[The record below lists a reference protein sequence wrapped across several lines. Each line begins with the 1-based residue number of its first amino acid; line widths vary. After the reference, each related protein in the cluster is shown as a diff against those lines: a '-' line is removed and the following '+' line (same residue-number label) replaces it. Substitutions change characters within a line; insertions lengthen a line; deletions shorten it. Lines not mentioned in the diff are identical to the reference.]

1 MPRLFRLEAGVAMRS
16 LQWFSLLLVALAFM
30 WATPIQAG
38 SRATVPEYIYTSNF
52 GDFTV
57 SGFSVNTETGKLTK
71 LKGSPFPAGIGPE
84 EFAASPNGRFLYLS
98 LGEWSEGGPCGNDLA
113 QATSYGIAPATGEL
127 SLLDNIT
134 LPDYCPS
141 DLIVDR
147 TGKFVYVALI
157 DWGYP
162 KVGAI
167 AALETKAGV
176 MTPVDGTPFLSP
188 IQVPPG
194 QNPAIGTLALSHD
207 GTVLYASDPNNTA
220 GILIFDRDTS
230 SGALKFRTT
239 YDSETPLGPIAITP
253 GGKYLVAAPP
263 LGSGMYV
270 YSIGSDGNL
279 TPVSGSPFASPDN
292 NIVNA
297 MSISPTGK
305 FVAVAEQGGIVVQKI
320 TPENGAL
327 SLVPGSPF
335 GGYIPFAVTFDPSG
349 EFLYVQGT
357 AYRVSPETGVLTRAG
372 SFKTGS
378 YALDITGVKQ

>member
-1 MPRLFRLEAGVAMRS
+1 MATRW
-16 LQWFSLLLVALAFM
+16 LQWFPLVLVALAFM
-30 WATPIQAG
+30 WAIPLQAG
-38 SRATVPEYIYTSNF
+38 SKATGPEYVYTSNF

-71 LKGSPFPAGIGPE
+71 ITGSPFPAGIGPE
-84 EFAASPNGRFLYLS
+84 AFAASRNGHFLYLS

-113 QATSYGIAPATGEL
+113 QAVSYSIAPATGEL
-127 SLLDNIT
+127 SPLDNVT

-167 AALETKAGV
+167 AALKTKAGV

-188 IQVPPG
+188 IQAPAG
-194 QNPAIGTLALSHD
+194 QGPAIGTLALSRD
-207 GTVLYASDPNNTA
+207 ETVLYASDPNDAT
-220 GILIFDRDTS
+220 GIFIFDRDTS
-230 SGALKFRTT
+230 SGALTFRTT
-239 YDSETPLGPIAITP
+239 FDSESPFGPIAITP
-253 GGKYLVAAPP
+253 SGNYLVAAPP

-279 TPVSGSPFASPDN
+279 TAVPGSPFASPDN
-292 NIVNA
+292 NIVNG
-297 MSISPTGK
+297 MSISPNGK

-320 TPENGAL
+320 TPKNGAL

-335 GGYIPFAVTFDPSG
+335 GGYIPYAVTFDPSG
-349 EFLYVQGT
+349 EFLYVPGT
-357 AYRVSPETGVLTRAG
+357 AYRIDPETGVLTRSG

-378 YALDITGVKQ
+378 YAFDITAVKQ